1 VGVIIIYPFIVNGW
15 YERAVFSVSGLLGD
29 MSVERLVANSHS
41 LFNILWSLFWVWQ
54 IPLFSRIIK
63 SLLKGE
69 EKTCLQ
75 GTAYLDRRLLQT
87 PSLAVDAVRKELYR
101 MATVAH
107 EMLDSQIK
115 NIAGDLPYSEAKR
128 VWELENLVNEV
139 QRKTLTYLRDIH
151 GENISDEM
159 SQAVSA
165 LMQSV
170 DDIERWGDH
179 ATNLFE
185 ISEFIFENNVRV
197 NEGTKWIIKE
207 LYSLVNQNIMQAI
220 NTFNLFEYPDQIMK
234 KAVSIEQQIDQNVKD
249 YRSHRSETYISGET
263 EVESALVFTDII
275 MNLERVADHAFN
287 IIQLNTSSF
296 SS

>member
-1 VGVIIIYPFIVNGW
+1 
-15 YERAVFSVSGLLGD
+15 
-29 MSVERLVANSHS
+29 
-41 LFNILWSLFWVWQ
+41 
-54 IPLFSRIIK
+54 
-63 SLLKGE
+63 
-69 EKTCLQ
+69 LQ